1 MKHDEIARNA
11 KTQFHHATEIN
22 MATTENIDVIGK
34 ADGLL
39 GLFCFDRDLLC
50 WNRVGTFCVYRLGA
64 PRPVGISAGWMN
76 VIHGVLNCVYLIR
89 CSNCVYLYVS

>member
-39 GLFCFDRDLLC
+39 GLFCFDRDFVVLE
-50 WNRVGTFCVYRLGA
+50 
-64 PRPVGISAGWMN
+64 PRKDVVCPVGIYAGWMN